1 MASLFERDTSTIGTV
16 VGLLAVGIALFGST
30 ALGWEWSASG
40 QPVAVVVGAVC
51 AIAAGWVALRSYRD

>member
-1 MASLFERDTSTIGTV
+1 MASLFDRDASTIGTV
-16 VGLLAVGIALFGST
+16 VGLFAVAVALFGST

-51 AIAAGWVALRSYRD
+51 AIAAGWVALRNHRG